1 MTNQEILQEIR
12 AMAKGE
18 PCSSQKILPILRRHG
33 CDYLL
38 SRVTDP
44 SLKQQTLL
52 QRSLNSIAI
61 KERYKACTP
70 LFAQSKIPYAVIKG
84 AVLSQAL
91 YGDPLLRSSGD
102 IDILIRREDADRIKQ
117 LLLSNGFIQGRVTD
131 HGIQPFSRRELL
143 FQTAMSHQTAPY
155 IKETGNKL
163 CPYVNLD
170 VNMNILWGE
179 SEEKADMSL
188 VLSHT
193 QKSDLFGI
201 SFQKLTSEMEFISL
215 CLHHYKDMNSLYLLT
230 QGGLRLGLF
239 CEIYDYL
246 RNVHPDAE
254 KLQSLCKQLN
264 VGRYV
269 YVCLYQTQ
277 KIFEDA
283 LLEGY
288 LNALETQKDDSLLG
302 TFGLHP
308 SERREWK
315 IDLFERLFHPNLP
328 RYLLEQFTQKEKDK
342 IMANFSFM

>member
-12 AMAKGE
+12 ALAKGE
-18 PCSSQKILPILRRHG
+18 PCSSQEILPILRQHG

-38 SRVTDP
+38 SRVDDP
-44 SLKQQTLL
+44 SLKQQMLL
-52 QRSLNSIAI
+52 QRSLNSIAV

-70 LFAQSKIPYAVIKG
+70 LFAQSEIPYAVIKG

-102 IDILIRREDADRIKQ
+102 IDVLIRREDADRIKQ

-193 QKSDLFGI
+193 QKTELFGFP
-201 SFQKLTSEMEFISL
+201 FQKLTSEMEFISL

-230 QGGLRLGLF
+230 QGSLRLGLF

-246 RNVHPDAE
+246 RNVQPDAE

-283 LLEGY
+283 RLEGY

-308 SERREWK
+308 SERKEWK
-315 IDLFERLFHPNLP
+315 IDIWDRLLLPNLP
-328 RYLLEQFTQKEKDK
+328 QYITEHLSTEEKEKVK
-342 IMANFSFM
+342 TNQFFM

>member
-1 MTNQEILQEIR
+1 
-12 AMAKGE
+12 
-18 PCSSQKILPILRRHG
+18 
-33 CDYLL
+33 
-38 SRVTDP
+38 
-44 SLKQQTLL
+44 
-52 QRSLNSIAI
+52 
-61 KERYKACTP
+61 
-70 LFAQSKIPYAVIKG
+70 
-84 AVLSQAL
+84 
-91 YGDPLLRSSGD
+91 
-102 IDILIRREDADRIKQ
+102 
-117 LLLSNGFIQGRVTD
+117 
-131 HGIQPFSRRELL
+131 
-143 FQTAMSHQTAPY
+143 
-155 IKETGNKL
+155 
-163 CPYVNLD
+163 
-170 VNMNILWGE
+170 MNILWGE